1 MAQAT
6 YPKVGRTEQ
15 ARFPSYLVLLRVGFA
30 MPRALLRGRC
40 ALTAPFHPYPGLA
53 ARAVCFL
60 LRFPSAGFPRRHPG
74 RYPAHCS
81 MEFGLSSDSL
91 RRQRSPGP
99 IPTINIIDVRHRG
112 VIQFPSMRLIRLIAY
127 WLLLLPCAGVL
138 VPQESLPVIRITA
151 AAAQQNVI
159 KRVEPA
165 YPQLAKVA
173 RVQGRVIV
181 GIVISPEGK
190 VASERALSGHPILIQ
205 SAMDAVR
212 LWEFRPYILEGR
224 PRAVTALVRV
234 AFSLGHT

>member
-1 MAQAT
+1 
-6 YPKVGRTEQ
+6 
-15 ARFPSYLVLLRVGFA
+15 
-30 MPRALLRGRC
+30 
-40 ALTAPFHPYPGLA
+40 
-53 ARAVCFL
+53 
-60 LRFPSAGFPRRHPG
+60 
-74 RYPAHCS
+74 
-81 MEFGLSSDSL
+81 
-91 RRQRSPGP
+91 
-99 IPTINIIDVRHRG
+99 
-112 VIQFPSMRLIRLIAY
+112 MRLARSITC
-127 WLLLLPCAGVL
+127 WLLMFVGLLVS
-138 VPQESLPVIRITA
+138 QESPQVLRITA